1 MVDVDAEA
9 KTEATTEV
17 TTEAVAIAE
26 ETEAAGEEI
35 STESPLK
42 KRGRSPSPRAKSKSP
57 SSSPKSSSSSQ
68 SSSSSMKRSR
78 TIDDTSAEAAA
89 FLDYQGGKEL
99 LSLEKETTGARYET
113 RSRQQARDAID
124 EIASMIDDDGD
135 NRDEDDVIE
144 SWNEQ
149 AERRNLRTV
158 FRIFAGGA
166 ATHIDEEHLTEVFRS
181 LGKTPEKTKI
191 RKVISSVG
199 VDGKVSL
206 SDFVEYM
213 IERRKEK
220 LSDKA
225 RALLDDSTSSSAAD
239 DDSTISSS
247 PRGRS
252 KSPTRKPKA
261 KKATPP
267 SSSKSPSSSPKP
279 KVKKASSSKSP
290 TPVKKA
296 VATKKTTAASVATP
310 KPKLSVFYNSIDDIV
325 SGAGETF
332 TNPEGDSFNLGVK
345 GAFSDFHVLVYNGL
359 SDNEDASSKITK
371 TLSSLSASLGLH
383 FETTDSITEL
393 YRRLSGGEADT
404 MDAVWVI
411 SGSKSADDLWK
422 DVTEDE
428 FASSLHSFHKSGRGV
443 VLFASSSP
451 ATSEANAILNKLFNN
466 EPNAE
471 LSGDLSEAGLLH
483 ADGLTKTSSSSSSS
497 STKSSS
503 FKVHPITNG
512 LLTISE
518 APGYS
523 SLKTNSTAF
532 TPAGGFTP
540 IAFASEGD
548 VVLSVKE
555 SDTSSFPPTGRI
567 VVDSSFRKFL
577 TEGQGV
583 DRLISNIAVW
593 LLGVDVR
600 LSSGLPLRGAL
611 NKMKCEYVWQYYH
624 SGWYNYEKAAS
635 KLVEDCYQQYLLNPG
650 KCDVRSV
657 QSGHFS
663 YQVDFINF
671 KQTNVVHHAHTQR
684 KIRRVPV
691 SMSVF

>member
-1 MVDVDAEA
+1 
-9 KTEATTEV
+9 
-17 TTEAVAIAE
+17 
-26 ETEAAGEEI
+26 
-35 STESPLK
+35 
-42 KRGRSPSPRAKSKSP
+42 
-57 SSSPKSSSSSQ
+57 
-68 SSSSSMKRSR
+68 MKRSR

-124 EIASMIDDDGD
+124 EIASMIDDDD
-135 NRDEDDVIE
+135 NRDEDDVID

-199 VDGKVSL
+199 HDGKVSL
-206 SDFVEYM
+206 HDFVEYM
-213 IERRKEK
+213 IDRRKDK
-220 LSDKA
+220 LSEKA
-225 RALLDDSTSSSAAD
+225 RALLADSDDSTSSSASVASGG
-239 DDSTISSS
+239 DSTISSS

-261 KKATPP
+261 KKASPS

-279 KVKKASSSKSP
+279 KAKKASSSKSP

-296 VATKKTTAASVATP
+296 VATKKTTSASASASAIP
-310 KPKLSVFYNSIDDIV
+310 RPKLSVFYNAIDDIV

-359 SDNEDASSKITK
+359 SDNEDASTKITK

-383 FETTDSITEL
+383 FETTDSINEL

-404 MDAVWVI
+404 MDAVWII
-411 SGSKSADDLWK
+411 SSAKSADDLWK

-451 ATSEANAILNKLFNN
+451 TTAEANAILNKLFDND
-466 EPNAE
+466 PNAE
-471 LSGDLSEAGLLH
+471 LSGDLSAAGLLH
-483 ADGLTKTSSSSSSS
+483 ADHGLIK
-497 STKSSS
+497 STTASNS

-523 SLKTNSTAF
+523 SLKTNSAAF
-532 TPAGGFTP
+532 TAAGGFTP
-540 IAFASEGD
+540 IAFSSEGD

-555 SDTSSFPPTGRI
+555 SDTTSFPPTGRI

-583 DRLISNIAVW
+583 DRLISNVAVW

-611 NKMKCEYVWQYYH
+611 NKMKCDYVWQYYH
-624 SGWYNYEKAAS
+624 SGWYNYENAAS